1 MPEMTTHERMERMF
15 AHQEADRVPVIDAPW
30 AATIERWQ
38 REGLPEGMSYV
49 DYFDLDRFHRI
60 HVDNTP
66 RYPEEVVEET
76 DAYTIVKTDWGATL
90 KRWKHAGGV
99 PEFLDF
105 TITDRQSWEEA
116 KARMTPAPDRVDW
129 GALER
134 NYADWRREGAWIEA
148 GGWFGFDVLHSWAV
162 GTTRVL
168 MAMLEDP
175 AWISDMMHH
184 WLELDLA
191 LFDLVWERGY
201 YFDALRWPDD
211 MGYKGH
217 QFFSLDT
224 YRELVKPVHQRAAEW
239 AHEHGVVVELHSCG
253 NIMPFVPDLVDAGID
268 MLNPL
273 EVKAGMDPIQ
283 LKQTYGDELAFHGGL
298 NAVLYTE
305 PDELWAEMQRVIPV
319 MKAQGGYVISSDH
332 SVPESVSL
340 ETFGQFVNLAKGLG
354 SYA

>member
-1 MPEMTTHERMERMF
+1 MIEMTTRERMQRMF
-15 AHQEADRVPVIDAPW
+15 DHEEADRVPVIDSPW
-30 AATIERWQ
+30 GATIERWE

-49 DYFDLDRFHRI
+49 DYFDLDRI
-60 HVDNTP
+60 HGIWVNNSP
-66 RYPEEVVEET
+66 CYPDEVVEET
-76 DAYTIVKTDWGATL
+76 EEYTIVKTIWGATL

-105 TITDRQSWEEA
+105 TITDREAWEKA
-116 KARMTPAPDRVDW
+116 KPRMQPHPDRVDW
-129 GALER
+129 AALER
-134 NYADWRREGAWIEA
+134 NYALWRKEGAWIQA
-148 GGWFGFDVLHSWAV
+148 SGWFGFDVLHSWAV

-175 AWISDMMHH
+175 EWISEMMHQ

-191 LFDLVWERGY
+191 MFDMVWDRGY
-201 YFDALRWPDD
+201 RFDALRWPDD

-224 YRELVKPVHQRAAEW
+224 YRELVKPVHQRAAQW
-239 AHEHGVVVELHSCG
+239 AHEHGMVTELHSCG
-253 NIMPFVPDLVDAGID
+253 NIMPFVPDLIDAGID

-273 EVKAGMDPIQ
+273 EVKAGMDPIG
-283 LKQTYGDELAFHGGL
+283 LKRDHGDELAFHGGL

-305 PDELWAEMQRVIPV
+305 PEKLWAEMQRVIPV
-319 MKAQGGYVISSDH
+319 MKARGGYVISSDH

-340 ETFGQFVNLAKGLG
+340 ETFGEFVHLAKELG
-354 SYA
+354 SYS